1 MWVCSVR
8 ADDLMPGDKVLIQ
21 EYDIVVER
29 ASREFYEEVAG
40 EELPAGKI
48 AFFKELTIDGT
59 PKLDWYLFE
68 AIGSV
73 DYMGGLP

>member
-1 MWVCSVR
+1 MPVCSMR

-29 ASREFYEEVAG
+29 ATTEFYEDAAG
-40 EELPAGKI
+40 ELLPAGKV
-48 AFFKELTIDGT
+48 AFFKELTIDGV

-68 AIGSV
+68 AFGAV
-73 DYMGGLP
+73 DYMGGPS